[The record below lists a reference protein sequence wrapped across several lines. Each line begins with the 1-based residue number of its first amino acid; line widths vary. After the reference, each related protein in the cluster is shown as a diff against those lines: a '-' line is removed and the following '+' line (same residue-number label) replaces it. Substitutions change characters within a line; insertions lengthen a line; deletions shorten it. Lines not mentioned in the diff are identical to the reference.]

1 MKLINHWIVL
11 WEIKWLMLSLLLCNN
26 KMKTR
31 NYKQIVLKPYTWYL
45 IRLFPTETTQTYFIP
60 YQREGDKKTPNRGK
74 LWDKYCNLRKI
85 IREISNKN
93 KFSKALPDSSDSI
106 HSINYEGTYLIYYM
120 TVIVLLF
127 CF

>member
-1 MKLINHWIVL
+1 MTHVIITS
-11 WEIKWLMLSLLLCNN
+11 MLQQNENQNLQTNCF
-26 KMKTR
+26 KTLALD
-31 NYKQIVLKPYTWYL
+31 I
-45 IRLFPTETTQTYFIP
+45 IELFPTETTQTYFIP

-93 KFSKALPDSSDSI
+93 KFSKALPDSSDST

-127 CF
+127 CFLNLKFL